1 MNKKKI
7 NKINVIL
14 DVLWIL
20 IAFVLINLPNIMGSK
35 FSINLGR
42 IFVFI
47 YILSI
52 FIITYTINS
61 FIKKK
66 LNNK

>member
-1 MNKKKI
+1 MNKKI

-47 YILSI
+47 YILGI

>member
-20 IAFVLINLPNIMGSK
+20 IAFILINLPNIMGSK

>member
-1 MNKKKI
+1 MNKKI

-14 DVLWIL
+14 DVLSIL

-47 YILSI
+47 YILGI